1 MRPNSPADFA
11 NRADSCNW
19 MHSCDESF
27 LTYSHNAAIVCST
40 MTTYLSREITPRLVR
55 ALRQL
60 PVLVLSGLRQA
71 GKSTL
76 LQNELA
82 LARGHAYR
90 TLDDFATLAA
100 AQSNPESLLEGAT
113 ILDEV
118 QRCPGLL
125 VAIKKSVDAQRQSGQ
140 FILSGSANL
149 ALLGHVSETLAGRA
163 AYFTLHPMTRRERHG
178 RTNRQPFL
186 VEFMNSPAL
195 PSVKAEP
202 VSEQEV
208 LTGGLPPACLGPAR
222 DVNEWFRGYVQTYVD
237 RDVRQLSQITD
248 LVAFRTLAQLAALRT
263 GQVLVIST
271 LARDA
276 KLNAVTAGR
285 YLNLLETSFLI
296 RRLPPFLKNRSS
308 RLVKSPKLHF
318 TDSGLAAHLAGIAT
332 LEPGRDDLLR
342 GALYETYVAQNLAA
356 LLEAHM
362 PDAQLAYWHEQGR
375 HEVDFVIEY
384 GRKVC
389 AVEVKAATRW
399 NESDVSGLRTFLD
412 RTPAC
417 AAAVLAYNGREAV
430 ALGERLW
437 AIPIGNLLQ

>member
-1 MRPNSPADFA
+1 
-11 NRADSCNW
+11 
-19 MHSCDESF
+19 
-27 LTYSHNAAIVCST
+27 
-40 MTTYLSREITPRLVR
+40 MTGYLSREITPRLER
-55 ALRQL
+55 ALRRV
-60 PVLVLSGLRQA
+60 PVVVLSGLRQT

-76 LQNELA
+76 LQNEA
-82 LARGHAYR
+82 GLARGHTYR

-100 AQSNPESLLEGAT
+100 ARVNPESLLEGAA

-118 QRCPGLL
+118 QRCPELL
-125 VAIKKSVDAQRQSGQ
+125 VTLKRSVDEQRRPGR

-163 AYFTLHPMTRRERHG
+163 SYFTLHPMTRREQRKATGHE
-178 RTNRQPFL
+178 PFL
-186 VEFMNSPAL
+186 VKFLGSPAL
-195 PSVKAEP
+195 PSGKADP
-202 VSEQEV
+202 VTEREV
-208 LTGGLPPACLGPAR
+208 LRGGLPPACLGPAEG
-222 DVNEWFRGYVQTYVD
+222 VAEWFRGYAQTYVE

-285 YLNLLETSFLI
+285 YIDLLEASFLI

-318 TDSGLAAHLAGIAT
+318 TDSGLAAHLAGITT

-342 GALYETYVAQNLAA
+342 GALFETYVAQNLAA
-356 LLEAHM
+356 LLEAHL
-362 PDAQLAYWHEQGR
+362 PEAQMGYWHEQGR
-375 HEVDFVIEY
+375 HEVDFVIEA
-384 GRKVC
+384 GRRVF
-389 AVEVKAATRW
+389 ALEVKAATRW
-399 NESDVSGLRTFLD
+399 SESDLSGLRAFLE

-417 AAAVLAYNGREAV
+417 VAAVLAYNGKEAV
-430 ALGERLW
+430 KLDGRLF
-437 AIPIGNLLQ
+437 AIPLGQLME

>member
-1 MRPNSPADFA
+1 
-11 NRADSCNW
+11 
-19 MHSCDESF
+19 
-27 LTYSHNAAIVCST
+27 
-40 MTTYLSREITPRLVR
+40 MTVYLSREITPRLVR

-60 PVLVLSGLRQA
+60 PVMVLSGLRQA

-76 LQNELA
+76 LQNEDD

-100 AQSNPESLLEGAT
+100 ARANPETLLEGAA

-118 QRCPGLL
+118 QRCPELL
-125 VAIKKSVDAQRQSGQ
+125 VSLKRSVDEHRRPGR

-163 AYFTLHPMTRRERHG
+163 GYFTLHPMTRREQRGATAHE
-178 RTNRQPFL
+178 PFL
-186 VEFMNSPAL
+186 VQFLNCLDL
-195 PSVKAEP
+195 PSGKADP
-202 VSEQEV
+202 VTEREV
-208 LTGGLPPACLGPAR
+208 LRGGLPPACLGPAEG
-222 DVNEWFRGYVQTYVD
+222 VAEWFRGYVQTYVE

-285 YLNLLETSFLI
+285 YLDLLEASFLI
-296 RRLPPFLKNRSS
+296 HRLPPFLKNRSS

-318 TDSGLAAHLAGIAT
+318 TDSGLAAHLAGIT
-332 LEPGRDDLLR
+332 SLEPGRDDLLR
-342 GALYETYVAQNLAA
+342 GALFETYVAQNLAA
-356 LLEAHM
+356 LLEAHL
-362 PDAQLAYWHEQGR
+362 PEAQLGYWHEQGR
-375 HEVDFVIEY
+375 HEVDFVIET
-384 GRKVC
+384 GRKVF
-389 AVEVKAATRW
+389 AIEVKAATRW
-399 NESDVSGLRTFLD
+399 SDSDLSGLRAFLE

-417 AAAVLAYNGREAV
+417 VAAVLAYNGKEAV
-430 ALGERLW
+430 KLDKRLF
-437 AIPIGNLLQ
+437 AIPAGKLLE

>member
-1 MRPNSPADFA
+1 M
-11 NRADSCNW
+11 
-19 MHSCDESF
+19 
-27 LTYSHNAAIVCST
+27 
-40 MTTYLSREITPRLVR
+40 
-55 ALRQL
+55 
-60 PVLVLSGLRQA
+60 PVVVLSGLRQT

-76 LQNELA
+76 LQNEA
-82 LARGHAYR
+82 GLARGHTYR

-100 AQSNPESLLEGAT
+100 ARANPESLLEGAA

-118 QRCPGLL
+118 QRCPELL
-125 VAIKKSVDAQRQSGQ
+125 VALKKSVDEQRRPGR

-163 AYFTLHPMTRRERHG
+163 GYFTLHPMTRREQRG
-178 RTNRQPFL
+178 ATTQEPFL
-186 VEFMNSPAL
+186 VKFLSSPVL
-195 PSVKAEP
+195 PSGKADP
-202 VSEQEV
+202 VTEREV
-208 LTGGLPPACLGPAR
+208 LTGGLPPACLGPA
-222 DVNEWFRGYVQTYVD
+222 DGVAEWFRGYVQTYVE

-285 YLNLLETSFLI
+285 YLDLLEASFLI

-318 TDSGLAAHLAGIAT
+318 TDSGLAAHMAGITT

-342 GALYETYVAQNLAA
+342 GALFETYVAQNLAA
-356 LLEAHM
+356 LLEAHL
-362 PDAQLAYWHEQGR
+362 PDAQMGYWHEQGR
-375 HEVDFVIEY
+375 HEVDFVIEV
-384 GRKVC
+384 GRKVF
-389 AVEVKAATRW
+389 AIEVKAATRW
-399 NESDVSGLRTFLD
+399 SESDLSGLRAFLE

-417 AAAVLAYNGREAV
+417 VAAVLAYNGKEAV
-430 ALGERLW
+430 KLDERLF
-437 AIPIGNLLQ
+437 AIPLGQLLE

>member
-1 MRPNSPADFA
+1 
-11 NRADSCNW
+11 
-19 MHSCDESF
+19 
-27 LTYSHNAAIVCST
+27 
-40 MTTYLSREITPRLVR
+40 MTGYLSREITPRLQR

-60 PVLVLSGLRQA
+60 PVVVLSGLRQS

-76 LQNELA
+76 LQNEPA
-82 LARGHAYR
+82 LARGRAYR

-100 AQSNPESLLEGAT
+100 ARANPESLLEDAA

-118 QRCPGLL
+118 QRCPELL
-125 VAIKKSVDAQRQSGQ
+125 VALKKSIDEERRPGR

-163 AYFTLHPMTRRERHG
+163 GYFTLHPMTRRELRK
-178 RTNRQPFL
+178 TTDRQPFL
-186 VEFMNSPAL
+186 VKFLSSPAL
-195 PSVKAEP
+195 PSGTAQP

-208 LTGGLPPACLGPAR
+208 LTGGLPPACLGPA
-222 DVNEWFRGYVQTYVD
+222 DSLAEWFRGYVQTYVE

-285 YLNLLETSFLI
+285 YLDLLEASFLI
-296 RRLPPFLKNRSS
+296 CRLPPFLKNRSS

-318 TDSGLAAHLAGIAT
+318 TDSGLAAHMAGVT
-332 LEPGRDDLLR
+332 SLEAGRDDVLR
-342 GALYETYVAQNLAA
+342 GALFETYVAQNLAA
-356 LLEAHM
+356 VLEAHL

-375 HEVDFVIEY
+375 HEVDFVIEV
-384 GRKVC
+384 GRKVF
-389 AVEVKAATRW
+389 AIEVKAATRW
-399 NESDVSGLRTFLD
+399 SDSDLSGLRTFLD

-417 AAAVLAYNGREAV
+417 VSAVLAYNGKEAV
-430 ALGERLW
+430 KLDDRLW
-437 AIPIGNLLQ
+437 AIPMGQLLE